1 MKKQGEAE
9 MSMPSVIK
17 QIPVYV
23 SKNYRLF
30 MNQGDWKNIITA
42 SFISFLVCII
52 VGKDMFTTYDDTKS
66 GFFAII
72 SAAIWIGVF
81 NSIQRVCKEHDTIT
95 SEYRAGLKI
104 TAYVLSHVFFD
115 FVLCLIQSIILVLI
129 CTIFIDFPSTGIIF
143 GSSIIEYLITLFLM
157 IWCSDMMGIMISSI
171 ASTPNVAMTT
181 MPFVLIMQ
189 LVMGGVLFELRGWFK
204 KFAYITFSKW
214 GMSALGSIGDLNSKD
229 LPYKLSQAFPN
240 VVRIEAEQAY
250 DATAHN
256 LLNSWIC
263 IVAIG
268 LVCVIISIVSLKIR
282 NRGS

>member
-1 MKKQGEAE
+1 ML
-9 MSMPSVIK
+9 MPAVIK

-42 SFISFLVCII
+42 AFISFLVCMI

-104 TAYVLSHVFFD
+104 SAYVLSHVVFD

-129 CTIFIDFPSTGIIF
+129 CTIFIDFPSAGIIF

-171 ASTPNVAMTT
+171 ASTPNAAMTT

-189 LVMGGVLFELRGWFK
+189 LVMGGVLFELHGVFK
-204 KFAYITFSKW
+204 EFANITFSKW
-214 GMSALGSIGDLNSKD
+214 GMSALGSIGDLNSKN

-240 VVRIEAEQAY
+240 VVRLEAEQAY
-250 DATAHN
+250 EATAHN
-256 LLNSWIC
+256 LLNSWMC
-263 IVAIG
+263 IGAIG
-268 LVCVIISIVSLKIR
+268 LVCIIISIVSLKIR

>member
-1 MKKQGEAE
+1 
-9 MSMPSVIK
+9 MSMPAVIK

-30 MNQGDWKNIITA
+30 MNQGDWKNIVTA
-42 SFISFLVCII
+42 TFISFLVCII

-104 TAYVLSHVFFD
+104 TAYVLSHVIFG

-129 CTIFIDFPSTGIIF
+129 CTIFIDFPSKGIIF

-171 ASTPNVAMTT
+171 ASTPNAAMTT

-189 LVMGGVLFELRGWFK
+189 LVMGGVLFELHGWFK

-250 DATAHN
+250 EATAQN
-256 LLNSWIC
+256 LLNSWGC
-263 IVAIG
+263 IGSIG